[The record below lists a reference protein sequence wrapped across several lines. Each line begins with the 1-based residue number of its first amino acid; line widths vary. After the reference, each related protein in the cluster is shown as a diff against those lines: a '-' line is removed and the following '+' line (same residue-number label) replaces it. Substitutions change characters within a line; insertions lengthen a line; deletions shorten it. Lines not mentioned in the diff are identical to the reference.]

1 METVSGG
8 YDDGD
13 CRVSPWGTSCRPV
26 YATDR
31 RDRDALQPPSQAR
44 PEPGGEPARQWGRRR
59 PRRLPDG
66 RRRGWR
72 AAGRRRSRWPGRA
85 DHHHRG
91 QPARRWWRRDRW
103 GDRWGNIPDGGRQH
117 VPGPVPH
124 RRGRQ
129 PGPGLR
135 AGRRRQLDPV
145 VLGRRAPE
153 AGEHAV
159 HACATTIFSGG
170 TQTGCG
176 AASTDVGPFYC
187 PVDKHVYL
195 DTTFFKDMLE
205 GQLGAKGGV
214 FSHAYVVAHEY
225 GHHVQ
230 DLLGTMGKVRAQQGQ
245 TSDSVRLEL
254 QADCYAGIW
263 TKHATT
269 ADDAGGQPY
278 ILDLTQADVSNAL
291 DAAAAVGD
299 DRIQKRSSGRVDPD
313 SWTHGSAQSRMR
325 WFTTGFQKG
334 TLKACDT
341 FGAKQL

>member
-1 METVSGG
+1 MRYNPRARLDRSQVQNRRGSGG
-8 YDDGD
+8 GGGGLGGFPMGGGGGGL
-13 CRVSPWGTSCRPV
+13 RVGGGIGGLVVLIIIIVVSQLAGGGGGGGTGGGTGAGTSQTGVGSTSLDQCRTGQDANQDPDCALV
-26 YATDR
+26 ADVNSIQSFWADELPRQANVQYTPAT
-31 RDRDALQPPSQAR
+31 
-44 PEPGGEPARQWGRRR
+44 
-59 PRRLPDG
+59 
-66 RRRGWR
+66 
-72 AAGRRRSRWPGRA
+72 
-85 DHHHRG
+85 
-91 QPARRWWRRDRW
+91 
-103 GDRWGNIPDGGRQH
+103 
-117 VPGPVPH
+117 
-124 RRGRQ
+124 
-129 PGPGLR
+129 
-135 AGRRRQLDPV
+135 
-145 VLGRRAPE
+145 
-153 AGEHAV
+153 
-159 HACATTIFSGG
+159 TTIFSGG

-195 DTTFFKDMLE
+195 DTTFFRDMLE
-205 GQLGAKGGV
+205 GQLGAKGGE

-230 DLLGTMGKVRAQQGQ
+230 DLLGTMGKVRTQQGQ

-269 ADDAGGQPY
+269 AADAGGQPY
-278 ILDLTQADVSNAL
+278 ILDLTRADVSNAL

-341 FGAKQL
+341 FRANQL